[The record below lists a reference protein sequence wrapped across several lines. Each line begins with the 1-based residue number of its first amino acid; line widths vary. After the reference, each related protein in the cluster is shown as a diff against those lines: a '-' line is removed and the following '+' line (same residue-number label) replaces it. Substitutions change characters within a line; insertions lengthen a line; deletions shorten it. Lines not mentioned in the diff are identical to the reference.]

1 MRRCDYLPLTKTR
14 SRTANEALRAVF
26 TTSLLA
32 LCGCQTSLAVRT
44 PSQPALR
51 EVTVNMGSMYYSPDT
66 IHALAGQPLMV
77 TFVNDDTV
85 NHDFIID
92 RGASGMIHMFVP
104 KGRRIATSLFFE
116 EPGTVDFICSQ
127 SGHQAAGMVG
137 KIVVE

>member
-1 MRRCDYLPLTKTR
+1 
-14 SRTANEALRAVF
+14 
-26 TTSLLA
+26 
-32 LCGCQTSLAVRT
+32 VRT

-51 EVTVNMGSMYYSPDT
+51 EVTVDMGSMYYRPDT

-77 TFVNDDTV
+77 TFVNNDTI

-92 RGASGMIHMFVP
+92 RGTSGMIHMFVP
-104 KGRRIATSLFFE
+104 KGRRIATSLFFG
-116 EPGTVDFICSQ
+116 EPGTVNFICSQ